1 MSYAHHKVAGALIFI
16 GSSQLVIGMIVAEA
30 VYPSYSVSQNF
41 ISDLG
46 VGPAALIFNSSIF
59 LLGLMV
65 IASAYFIGRAFGNR
79 MVTALFTLAGVG
91 AMGVGIFPE
100 NVPLIHFA
108 FSFVTF
114 LFGGLSAI
122 AAYRIERP
130 PLNYFSVVMGVISLI
145 ALVLFASGIFFGL
158 GKGGM
163 ERMIAYPILLWAIG
177 FGGYLIGYTQ
187 NGAATPS

>member
-1 MSYAHHKVAGALIFI
+1 MNYAHRKVAGALIFI
-16 GSSQLVIGMIVAEA
+16 GGSQLVIGMIVAEA
-30 VYPSYSVSQNF
+30 VYPGYSVSQNF

-46 VGPAALIFNSSIF
+46 VGPAALIFNPSVF

-65 IASAYFIGRAFGNR
+65 IASAYFIDRAFGNHL
-79 MVTALFTLAGVG
+79 VTALFALTGIG

-100 NVPLIHFA
+100 NVPLVHLA

-130 PLNYFSVVMGVISLI
+130 PLNYFSIVMGVISLS
-145 ALVLFASGIFFGL
+145 ALVLLATGIFWGL

-163 ERMIAYPILLWAIG
+163 ERMIAYPTLLWAIG
-177 FGGYLIGYTQ
+177 FGGYLIGYT
-187 NGAATPS
+187 